1 MNFSQLKYIL
11 AVDRHRNFSRAADDC
26 AVAQSTLSREIQ
38 RLEKE
43 FGIMVFDRS
52 RFPTTPTMKG
62 EDLIH
67 QAKRILEEH
76 KLFIEIAR
84 KMNNRPEGHFHL
96 GILPMLAPY
105 LLPLFVSSLSKKY
118 PELNIEMEEISSK
131 EMVTFFEES
140 DLNAAITLAPFVKE
154 GYYEEPLFEEKFVLY
169 VSPQHPLSSQKEV
182 HWADIPLDELILHE
196 EFKNYLLLDSTRK
209 NKLPLFME
217 KLGKI
222 NYQSGSL
229 ETIRKIIDRN
239 GGLTLLPELTCSY
252 MGKRRL
258 AMVRRITGL
267 GLSRTVILVTPKG
280 FEKNRIT
287 KVIKK
292 EILFEIRNN

>member
-1 MNFSQLKYIL
+1 MNFNQLKYIL

-26 AVAQSTLSREIQ
+26 GIAQSTLSKEIQ

-43 FGIMVFDRS
+43 FGIMIFDRS

-62 EDLIH
+62 EDLIR
-67 QAKRILEEH
+67 QAKKILEEH

-84 KMNNRPEGHFHL
+84 KMNNRPEGNFRL

-105 LLPLFVSSLSKKY
+105 LLPLFVTSLSKKY
-118 PELNIEMEEISSK
+118 PDLNIEMEEFSSK
-131 EMVTFFEES
+131 KMVTFFEES
-140 DLNAAITLAPFVKE
+140 DLNAAITLSPFVKE

-182 HWADIPLDELILHE
+182 HWSDIPLDELILHE
-196 EFKNYLLLDSTRK
+196 EFKNHLLSDKTRE
-209 NKLPLFME
+209 NELPLFMK
-217 KLGKI
+217 KLGNI

-239 GGLTLLPELTCSY
+239 GGLTLLPELACSY
-252 MGKRRL
+252 MGQRRL
-258 AMVRRITGL
+258 KMVRPITGL
-267 GLSRTVILVTPKG
+267 GLSRTVVLVTPKG

-292 EILFEIRNN
+292 EILFGLRNN